1 MKQLVLIRRIVE
13 AAENDAQLIIATHS
27 PILLA
32 LPGARI
38 FTFDNPPIEEIR
50 FDDVEHVNVMRDFLV
65 DPGAS
70 VQRVLKEPEPLPRRR
85 R

>member
-50 FDDVEHVNVMRDFLV
+50 FDDVAHVNVMRDFV
-65 DPGAS
+65 ADPDAS
-70 VQRVLKEPEPLPRRR
+70 VRRVLEEPEASPRRR
-85 R
+85 

>member
-38 FTFDNPPIEEIR
+38 FTFDNPPIEEIL
-50 FDDVEHVNVMRDFLV
+50 FDDVAHVNVMRFV
-65 DPGAS
+65 ADPGAS
-70 VQRVLKEPEPLPRRR
+70 VRRVLEEPEASPRRR
-85 R
+85 